1 MTEKK
6 WKVARIISYIVLIAY
21 TLISLFP
28 FLWAALV
35 SFVPMNYVDENA
47 VTKGTDVMSWPPKIR
62 IFEWPP
68 KAFGAPLTF
77 ENYAKVFEVVPLY
90 SRWFLNTVL
99 YAGFITLGNLL
110 IGTLGGYAF
119 ARLRFPLKEVWFALF
134 LGTMMVPAQ
143 VTMIPQYTLMVNW
156 DLVNTY
162 YGMVFPKLAN
172 IFGLFLM
179 RQFFMNFPKEMEEAA
194 RIDGAGIGGTFF
206 RIVLPNAR
214 PAVGALAI
222 YTFLGAW
229 NDFQW
234 PLIITSQKEMYTL
247 TLGLNF
253 FKTSYYTF
261 WQYMMAA
268 TIIMTIPMIIIFL
281 SFQKQFVETGRAAAV
296 KG

>member
-1 MTEKK
+1 MSDKN
-6 WKVARIISYIVLIAY
+6 WKIARIISYIILIVY

-35 SFVPMNYVDENA
+35 SFVPMTYVDENG
-47 VTKGTDVMSWPPKIR
+47 VTKGTDVMSWPPNISL
-62 IFEWPP
+62 FEWPP
-68 KAFGAPLTF
+68 KSFGAPLTL
-77 ENYAKVFEVVPLY
+77 ENYGKVFELVPLY
-90 SRWFLNTVL
+90 SRWFLNTVM
-99 YAGFITLGNLL
+99 YAGFITIGNIL

-119 ARLRFPLKEVWFALF
+119 ARLRFPLKEVWFILF

-156 DLVNTY
+156 SLVNTY
-162 YGMVFPKLAN
+162 PGMVFPKLAN

-206 RIVLPNAR
+206 KIVLPNAK
-214 PAVGALAI
+214 PAIGALAI

-234 PLIITSQKEMYTL
+234 PLIITSRQEMYTL

-281 SFQKQFVETGRAAAV
+281 SFQKQFVETGRAVAV

>member
-1 MTEKK
+1 MTISR
-6 WKVARIISYIVLIAY
+6 WKIARIVSYIILIAY
-21 TLISLFP
+21 TLLSLFP

-35 SFVPMNYVDENA
+35 SFVPLTYTDENG
-47 VTKGTDVMSWPPKIR
+47 VTKGTDVMSWPPNIR
-62 IFEWPP
+62 LFEIPP
-68 KAFGAPLTF
+68 KAFDAPLTL
-77 ENYAKVFEVVPLY
+77 ENYVKVFEVVPSY
-90 SRWFLNTVL
+90 SRWFLNTL
-99 YAGFITLGNLL
+99 IYASLVTIGNIL

-119 ARLRFPLKEVWFALF
+119 ARLRFPLKEFWFMLF
-134 LGTMMVPAQ
+134 LGTMMIPSQ
-143 VTMIPQYTLMVNW
+143 VTMIPQYTLMANW

-162 YGMVFPKLAN
+162 SGMVFPKLAN

-194 RIDGAGIGGTFF
+194 RIDGSGFFGTFF
-206 RIVLPNAR
+206 KIVLPNAR
-214 PAVGALAI
+214 PAIGALAI

-234 PLIITSQKEMYTL
+234 PLIITSRQEMYTL

-261 WQYMMAA
+261 WPYMMAA

-281 SFQKQFVETGRAAAV
+281 SFQNQFVETGRAAAV